1 MSPPS
6 AREAALLALHQ
17 RLQAVPDGT
26 VLRNEVLPAK
36 IPAGGLVILRDG
48 DPGEPEVTLNP
59 VTYLWQHRAE
69 IEVVVEAAT
78 AAARDAA
85 LDALLVAIGETLA
98 SDPIRARYRYRDGS
112 HGPWTQLFTHTVA
125 VSARRHPMCP
135 RLMSRGAPYCGATR
149 RRRPTSPASGCA
161 TAPATAPAGVRVR
174 RRTRG

>member
-17 RLQAVPDGT
+17 RLQVVPAT
-26 VLRNEVLPAK
+26 VRRNEVLPAK
-36 IPAGGLVILRDG
+36 LPAAGLVILRDG

-85 LDALLVAIGETLA
+85 LDALLVAIGETVA
-98 SDPIRARYRYRDGS
+98 SDPTLG
-112 HGPWTQLFTHTVA
+112 GA
-125 VSARRHPMCP
+125 VEWSEA
-135 RLMSRGAPYCGATR
+135 GAPRTEDLAIEGAAALKGAVVPVTLVY
-149 RRRPTSPASGCA
+149 TSTQPLG
-161 TAPATAPAGVRVR
+161 
-174 RRTRG
+174 